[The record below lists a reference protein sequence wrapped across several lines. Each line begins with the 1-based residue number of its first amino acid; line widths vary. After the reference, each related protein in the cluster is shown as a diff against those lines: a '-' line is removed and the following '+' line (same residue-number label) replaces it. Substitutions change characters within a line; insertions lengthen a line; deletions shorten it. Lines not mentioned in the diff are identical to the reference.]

1 MKDVLLEVGVENL
14 PSRFIPPALE
24 QLNTLVCAA
33 LKEKRLA
40 FVSSRTMGTYKRL
53 VLVLEGVQ
61 EKSSDDKLLA
71 FGPPA
76 SLYKDASGNFTPQ
89 CAGFARSH
97 GVTPEEVTIAEGKKG
112 QMLCVEKKVK
122 GEPASKILA
131 EVLPAAVTAL
141 QFPKNMV
148 WEPGLFRFAR
158 PLRSVL
164 ALYGDKVIGFSIAG
178 VKAGR
183 KTTGLDAS
191 GAKSITVKTVQEY
204 EKKLLNSGVLVCPEK
219 RRETLRRAMADA
231 AKRLDVSMDD
241 YEPLIE
247 EMVYL
252 TENPVPLHGSFS
264 GDFLRLPKELIMT
277 VFRHQLKLFTTY
289 AKDGGLGP
297 DFIAVRDGVSE
308 NQAEVRTGYESVVEA
323 RLTDAVFFFD
333 HDLKGNLEQMRERL
347 KGVVYHEKM
356 GTLHQKSERVVNLAA
371 YICELLRGQH
381 VSPDEKAVA
390 DIARF
395 AYADLTSNVVREFPE
410 LQGYMGGEYARHSGK
425 PALISRS
432 LAEFYRPASAK
443 DPIPS
448 TLEACIA
455 SLAGKVDTLAGDFS
469 LGMIPSGSEDPNG
482 LRRQALGAVRIVLE
496 NGLRVSLSQVLRR
509 AMDLIGEDLT
519 SPALSREEV
528 ARSLEEFVWQRLE
541 SLCADKGL
549 RFDELRAVR
558 SIALASGTALSTP
571 TDVTEIVARLEALHA
586 ARTNPD
592 FEALA
597 GAFKRVS
604 NIVKQASK
612 DMSTGL
618 RVDDTAFVS
627 DDERHLYEA
636 MLAAKSAMKPLLWDD
651 SKPPQRKDFE
661 AALSELAKMKPQV
674 DTFFEKVMVNDPN
687 AAVRKN
693 RLALMAELHS
703 LLGVVADLSQLQQ

>member
-24 QLNTLVCAA
+24 QLSALVCAA

-40 FVSSRTMGTYKRL
+40 FTSARTLGTYKRL
-53 VLVLEGVQ
+53 VLVLEGVA
-61 EKSSDDKLLA
+61 EKSTDDKLLA

-76 SLYKDASGNFTPQ
+76 SLYKDASGKFTPQ

-97 GVTPEEVTIAEGKKG
+97 GVTPEEVKIVEGKKG

-131 EVLPAAVTAL
+131 EVLPAAVAAL

-158 PLRSVL
+158 PLRSIL

-191 GAKSITVKTVQEY
+191 GAKAITVKTVQDY
-204 EKKLLNSGVLVCPEK
+204 EKQLLNAGVLVCPGK
-219 RRETLRRAMADA
+219 RREVLMRGMADA
-231 AKRLDVSMDD
+231 AKRLNVCVDQ

-247 EMVYL
+247 ETVFL

-264 GDFLRLPKELIMT
+264 RDFLRLPRELIMT

-289 AKDGGLGP
+289 DKDGSLGP
-297 DFIAVRDGVSE
+297 DFIAVRDGISE
-308 NQAEVRTGYESVVEA
+308 NQQEVRTGYESVVEA

-333 HDLKGNLEQMRERL
+333 HDRKSTLEQMREHL
-347 KGVVYHEKM
+347 KGVMYHEKM
-356 GTLHQKSERVVNLAA
+356 GTLYQKSERVVKLSA
-371 YICELLRGQH
+371 YICELLRGQR
-381 VSPDEKAVA
+381 VSPDENAVA
-390 DIARF
+390 EIARF

-410 LQGYMGGEYARHSGK
+410 LQGHIGGEYARHCGK
-425 PALISRS
+425 PAVISRA
-432 LAEFYRPASAK
+432 LAEFYYPASAK
-443 DPIPS
+443 DAIPAS
-448 TLEACIA
+448 LEACIA

-469 LGMIPSGSEDPNG
+469 IGMIPSGSEDPNG

-519 SPALSREEV
+519 SPARSREEV
-528 ARSLEEFVWQRLE
+528 ARALEEFMWQRLE
-541 SLCADKGL
+541 SLCEEKGL
-549 RFDELRAVR
+549 RFDELRAVK

-586 ARTNPD
+586 ARQNPD

-604 NIVKQASK
+604 NIVKQADK
-612 DMSTGL
+612 DMPAGL
-618 RVDDTAFVS
+618 RVDDTAFVA
-627 DDERHLYEA
+627 DEERRLHEA

-651 SKPPQRKDFE
+651 AKPPQRADFE
-661 AALSELAKMKPQV
+661 AALSELARMKPEV
-674 DTFFEKVMVNDPN
+674 DIFFEKVMVNDPN

-693 RLALMAELHS
+693 RLALMAELHT